1 MTEVITTN
9 INNFEKRLFVVE
21 DQNSGDRLDV
31 FVSLATEITRSNAQK
46 IIKNQQVLLNDQRET
61 KVSKLLKSGDV
72 VVVEIQNPEPI
83 ALLPENIP
91 IDVVFQ
97 DEWLAVINK
106 QQGLTVH
113 PAGGSLTNTLVNAL
127 LYHFKDLSG
136 INGSIRPGIVHRL
149 DKNTSGL
156 MVIAKNDFAHVDL
169 SKQIATKECKRIY
182 YALTEGVFKQDSGV
196 VDQPLARSKT
206 DRKKIAIDPNG
217 RKAITYFE
225 VVDRFVNNTLVKF
238 ELKTGRTH
246 QIRVHSA
253 FLGHPIVG
261 DKVYGFKKQRFAL
274 NGQLLHAYKL
284 KLVHPATQKEMEFTA
299 PIPDYF
305 AKILKIFR
313 VDN

>member
-21 DQNSGDRLDV
+21 DQNSGERLDV

-149 DKNTSGL
+149 DKDTSGL

-274 NGQLLHAYKL
+274 NGQLLHSKEIEFRHPKTGDTLRFEASLPGYFEKVLDVL
-284 KLVHPATQKEMEFTA
+284 KK
-299 PIPDYF
+299 
-305 AKILKIFR
+305 
-313 VDN
+313 

>member
-9 INNFEKRLFVVE
+9 LNNFEKRLFVVE

-149 DKNTSGL
+149 DKDTSGL

-274 NGQLLHAYKL
+274 NGQLLHSKEIEFRHPKTGDTLRFEASLTGYFEKVLDVL
-284 KLVHPATQKEMEFTA
+284 KK
-299 PIPDYF
+299 
-305 AKILKIFR
+305 
-313 VDN
+313 

>member
-149 DKNTSGL
+149 DKDTSGL
-156 MVIAKNDFAHVDL
+156 MIIAKNDFAHVDL

-274 NGQLLHAYKL
+274 NGQLLHSKEIEFRHPKTGDTLRFEASLPGYFEKVLDVL
-284 KLVHPATQKEMEFTA
+284 KK
-299 PIPDYF
+299 
-305 AKILKIFR
+305 
-313 VDN
+313 

>member
-149 DKNTSGL
+149 DKDTSGL

-274 NGQLLHAYKL
+274 NGQLLHSKEIEFRHPKTGDILRFEASLPGYFEKVLDVL
-284 KLVHPATQKEMEFTA
+284 KK
-299 PIPDYF
+299 
-305 AKILKIFR
+305 
-313 VDN
+313 

>member
-149 DKNTSGL
+149 DKDTSGL

-274 NGQLLHAYKL
+274 NGQLLHSKEIEFRHPKTGDTLRFEASLPGYFEKVLDVL
-284 KLVHPATQKEMEFTA
+284 KK
-299 PIPDYF
+299 
-305 AKILKIFR
+305 
-313 VDN
+313 